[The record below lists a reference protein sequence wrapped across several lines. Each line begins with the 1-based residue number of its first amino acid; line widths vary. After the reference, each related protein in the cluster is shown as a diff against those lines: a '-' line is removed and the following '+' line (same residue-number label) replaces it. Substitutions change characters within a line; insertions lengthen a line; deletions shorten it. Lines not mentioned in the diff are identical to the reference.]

1 MKIRLAEIDA
11 PEKEQPGGVESKSSL
26 SGMVLKQRVRVQV
39 RAVDKYG
46 RLVAH
51 LAVNGEGVSEQ
62 QLRRGMAWEYS
73 SYHRNKAF
81 IALQEEAR
89 RARRGLWADTSP
101 MPPWEWRKLH
111 PADPRRKPQGLA
123 APAPVAHVCG
133 GKHLCAEMCSCE
145 EARFYLTRCGVKSLD
160 GNGDGVPCED
170 LCRKGG

>member
-1 MKIRLAEIDA
+1 M
-11 PEKEQPGGVESKSSL
+11 
-26 SGMVLKQRVRVQV
+26 RVRVQV